1 MLTRKNKKEIQN
13 LNSQVQ
19 FLDIPWAIHDSDLYV
34 NVIEEIND
42 LYKKML
48 MIGKCNEVFW
58 LCNNKIP
65 DLLSAQTKN
74 EYILAKKTFS
84 YGIAD
89 IKILEHPC

>member
-1 MLTRKNKKEIQN
+1 MTQKNKKEIQD
-13 LNSQVQ
+13 LNSQVH
-19 FLDIPWAIHDSDLYV
+19 FLDIPWATHDSDLYI

-48 MIGKCNEVFW
+48 MIGKCNEVFR
-58 LCNNKIP
+58 LFNDKIP
-65 DLLSAQTKN
+65 DLLSAPTKK

-89 IKILEHPC
+89 MRILEHPC